1 MIKNFMSTGK
11 FIGDINTPEEMFD
24 LISSLLKLNTCNTD
38 DVTQYYGLI
47 SRDVLAYLKEDI
59 DSDFSDDIKIIKRS
73 SLASNNSPQKLIEVL
88 VLNINTEDEVQVD
101 LDKNISKENGTIPVT
116 ISKVYNVAEA
126 C

>member
-1 MIKNFMSTGK
+1 MIKNFMSMGK
-11 FIGDINTPEEMFD
+11 FVGAINTTEEMFK
-24 LISSLLKLNTCNTD
+24 LISSLLKLNTCNAD
-38 DVTQYYGLI
+38 DVTQYNGLI

-73 SLASNNSPQKLIEVL
+73 SLASNNSPQKLIELL
-88 VLNINTEDEVQVD
+88 VLNINTEDEVQID
-101 LDKNISKENGTIPVT
+101 IDKNISKENGRIPVT

>member
-1 MIKNFMSTGK
+1 MIKNFLSMGK
-11 FIGDINTPEEMFD
+11 FVGDINTPGEMFD

-38 DVTQYYGLI
+38 DVTQYYGAI
-47 SRDVLAYLKEDI
+47 SRNVLVYLKEDI

-73 SLASNNSPQKLIEVL
+73 SLASNNNPQKLIEVL

-101 LDKNISKENGTIPVT
+101 IDKNISKENGAIPVT

>member
-1 MIKNFMSTGK
+1 MIKNFMSIGK
-11 FIGDINTPEEMFD
+11 FVGDINTPREMFD

-47 SRDVLAYLKEDI
+47 SRDVLTYLKEDI
-59 DSDFSDDIKIIKRS
+59 DSDFSDSIKIIKRS
-73 SLASNNSPQKLIEVL
+73 SLASDNSPQKLITVL

-101 LDKNISKENGTIPVT
+101 IGKNISKENGTIPVT

>member
-1 MIKNFMSTGK
+1 MIKNFMSMEK
-11 FIGDINTPEEMFD
+11 FVGDINTPEEMFK
-24 LISSLLKLNTCNTD
+24 LISSLLKLNTCNAD
-38 DVTQYYGLI
+38 DVTQYNGLI

-73 SLASNNSPQKLIEVL
+73 SLASNNSPQKLIELL
-88 VLNINTEDEVQVD
+88 VLNINTEDEVQID
-101 LDKNISKENGTIPVT
+101 IDKNISKENGRIPVT

>member
-1 MIKNFMSTGK
+1 MIKNFLSMGK
-11 FIGDINTPEEMFD
+11 FVGDINTPREMFD
-24 LISSLLKLNTCNTD
+24 LISSLLKLNTCDTD
-38 DVTQYYGLI
+38 DVTQYYGVI
-47 SRDVLAYLKEDI
+47 SRDVLAYLKEEI

-73 SLASNNSPQKLIEVL
+73 SLASDSSPQKLIEVL

-101 LDKNISKENGTIPVT
+101 IDKNISKENGGVPVT

>member
-1 MIKNFMSTGK
+1 MIKNFMSMGK
-11 FIGDINTPEEMFD
+11 FVGDINTPGEMFD

-38 DVTQYYGLI
+38 DVTQYYGAI

-101 LDKNISKENGTIPVT
+101 IDKNISKENGTIPVT
-116 ISKVYNVAEA
+116 ISRVYNVAEA

>member
-1 MIKNFMSTGK
+1 MIKNFLSMGK
-11 FIGDINTPEEMFD
+11 FVGDINTPREMFD

-38 DVTQYYGLI
+38 DVTQYYGVI

-59 DSDFSDDIKIIKRS
+59 DSDFSDSIKIIKRS

-88 VLNINTEDEVQVD
+88 VLNVNTEDEVQVD
-101 LDKNISKENGTIPVT
+101 IDKNISKENGTIPVT

>member
-1 MIKNFMSTGK
+1 MIKNFMSIGK
-11 FIGDINTPEEMFD
+11 FVGDINTPGEMFD

-38 DVTQYYGLI
+38 DVTQYYGAI
-47 SRDVLAYLKEDI
+47 SSDVLAYLKEDI
-59 DSDFSDDIKIIKRS
+59 DSDFSDNIKIIKRS
-73 SLASNNSPQKLIEVL
+73 SLASDNSPQKLIEVL

-101 LDKNISKENGTIPVT
+101 LDKNMSKENGTIPVT

>member
-1 MIKNFMSTGK
+1 MSMGK
-11 FIGDINTPEEMFD
+11 FVGDINTPEEMFK
-24 LISSLLKLNTCNTD
+24 LISSLLKLNTCNAD

-73 SLASNNSPQKLIEVL
+73 SLASNNSPQKLIELL

-101 LDKNISKENGTIPVT
+101 IDKNISKENGTIPVT

>member
-1 MIKNFMSTGK
+1 MIKNFLSMGK
-11 FIGDINTPEEMFD
+11 FVGDINTPREMFN

-38 DVTQYYGLI
+38 DVTQYYGVI

-88 VLNINTEDEVQVD
+88 VLNVNTEDEVQVD
-101 LDKNISKENGTIPVT
+101 IDKNISKENDTIPVT
-116 ISKVYNVAEA
+116 ISKVCNVAEA

>member
-1 MIKNFMSTGK
+1 MIKNFLSMGK
-11 FIGDINTPEEMFD
+11 FVGDINTPREMFD

-38 DVTQYYGLI
+38 DVTQYYGVI
-47 SRDVLAYLKEDI
+47 SRDVLTYLKEDI
-59 DSDFSDDIKIIKRS
+59 DDDFSDDIKIIKRS

-101 LDKNISKENGTIPVT
+101 IDKNISKENGTIPVT

>member
-1 MIKNFMSTGK
+1 MIKNFMSMGK
-11 FIGDINTPEEMFD
+11 FVGDINTPREMFN

-38 DVTQYYGLI
+38 DVTQYYGVI

-59 DSDFSDDIKIIKRS
+59 DSDFSNDIKIIKRS
-73 SLASNNSPQKLIEVL
+73 SLASDNSPQKLIEVL
-88 VLNINTEDEVQVD
+88 VLNVNTEDEVQVD
-101 LDKNISKENGTIPVT
+101 IDKNISKENGTIPVT

>member
-1 MIKNFMSTGK
+1 MIKNFMSMGK
-11 FIGDINTPEEMFD
+11 FVGDINTPREMFN

-47 SRDVLAYLKEDI
+47 SSDVLAYLKEDI
-59 DSDFSDDIKIIKRS
+59 DSDFSDNIKIIKRS

-88 VLNINTEDEVQVD
+88 VLNVNTEDEVQVD
-101 LDKNISKENGTIPVT
+101 LDKDISKENGTIPVT
-116 ISKVYNVAEA
+116 ISRVYNVAEA

>member
-1 MIKNFMSTGK
+1 MGK
-11 FIGDINTPEEMFD
+11 FVGDINTPEEMFK
-24 LISSLLKLNTCNTD
+24 LISSLLKLNTCNAD
-38 DVTQYYGLI
+38 DVTQYIGLI

-101 LDKNISKENGTIPVT
+101 IDKNISKENGTIPVT

>member
-1 MIKNFMSTGK
+1 MIKNFLSMGK
-11 FIGDINTPEEMFD
+11 FVGDINTPGEMFD

-38 DVTQYYGLI
+38 DVTQYYGAI
-47 SRDVLAYLKEDI
+47 SRNVLAYLKEDI

-73 SLASNNSPQKLIEVL
+73 SLASNNNPQKLIEVL

-101 LDKNISKENGTIPVT
+101 IDKNISKENGAIPVT

>member
-1 MIKNFMSTGK
+1 MIKNFLSMGK
-11 FIGDINTPEEMFD
+11 FVGDINTPGEMFD

-38 DVTQYYGLI
+38 DVTQYYGAI
-47 SRDVLAYLKEDI
+47 SRNVLAYLKEDI

-73 SLASNNSPQKLIEVL
+73 SLASNNNPQKLIEVL

-101 LDKNISKENGTIPVT
+101 IDKNISKENGTIPVT

>member
-1 MIKNFMSTGK
+1 MIKNFMSMGK
-11 FIGDINTPEEMFD
+11 FVGDINTPREMFD

-38 DVTQYYGLI
+38 DVTQYYGVI

-88 VLNINTEDEVQVD
+88 VLNVNTEDEVQVD
-101 LDKNISKENGTIPVT
+101 IDKNISKENGTIPVT

>member
-1 MIKNFMSTGK
+1 MGK
-11 FIGDINTPEEMFD
+11 FVGDINTPREMFN

-38 DVTQYYGLI
+38 DITQYYGYI

-73 SLASNNSPQKLIEVL
+73 SLASDNSPQKLIEVL

-101 LDKNISKENGTIPVT
+101 IDKNISKENCTIPVT

>member
-1 MIKNFMSTGK
+1 MGK
-11 FIGDINTPEEMFD
+11 FVGDINTPGEMFD

-38 DVTQYYGLI
+38 DVTQYYGVI

-59 DSDFSDDIKIIKRS
+59 DGDFSDDIKIIKRS

-101 LDKNISKENGTIPVT
+101 IDKNISKENGTIPVT

>member
-1 MIKNFMSTGK
+1 MIKNFTSMRK
-11 FIGDINTPEEMFD
+11 FVGDINTPEEMFK
-24 LISSLLKLNTCNTD
+24 LISSLLKLNTCNAD
-38 DVTQYYGLI
+38 DVTQYNGLI

-73 SLASNNSPQKLIEVL
+73 SLASNNSPQKLIELL
-88 VLNINTEDEVQVD
+88 VLNINTEDEVQID
-101 LDKNISKENGTIPVT
+101 IDKNISKENGRIPVT

>member
-1 MIKNFMSTGK
+1 MIKNFMSIGK
-11 FIGDINTPEEMFD
+11 FVGDINTPREMFD

-47 SRDVLAYLKEDI
+47 SRDVLTYLKEDI
-59 DSDFSDDIKIIKRS
+59 DSDFSDSIKIIKRS

-88 VLNINTEDEVQVD
+88 VLNINTKDEVQVD
-101 LDKNISKENGTIPVT
+101 IDKNISKENGTIPVT

>member
-1 MIKNFMSTGK
+1 MIKNFMSKGK
-11 FIGDINTPEEMFD
+11 FVGDINTPEEMFK
-24 LISSLLKLNTCNTD
+24 LISSLLKLNTCNAD
-38 DVTQYYGLI
+38 DVTQYNGLI

-73 SLASNNSPQKLIEVL
+73 SLASNNSPQKLIELL
-88 VLNINTEDEVQVD
+88 VLNINTEDEVQID
-101 LDKNISKENGTIPVT
+101 IDKNISKENGRIPVT

>member
-1 MIKNFMSTGK
+1 MIKNFMSMGK
-11 FIGDINTPEEMFD
+11 FVGDINTPREMFN

-38 DVTQYYGLI
+38 DVTQYYGAI

-59 DSDFSDDIKIIKRS
+59 NSDFSNDIKIIKRS
-73 SLASNNSPQKLIEVL
+73 SLASDDNPQKLIELL

-101 LDKNISKENGTIPVT
+101 IDKNISKENGTIPVT
-116 ISKVYNVAEA
+116 ISKVYNVAEV